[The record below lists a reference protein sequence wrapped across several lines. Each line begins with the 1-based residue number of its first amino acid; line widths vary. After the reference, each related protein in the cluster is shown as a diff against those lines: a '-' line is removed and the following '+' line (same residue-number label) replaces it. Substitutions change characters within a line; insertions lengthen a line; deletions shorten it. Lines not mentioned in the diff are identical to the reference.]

1 MSEKTTRAMR
11 KVQQEAMIADLSR
24 KVGRYQKFVEKAS
37 NGMEALARK
46 INELRA
52 EYSRSRFGIDETL
65 ATRTRH
71 DLIIYENAL
80 ELVSQV
86 ERTNPDFER
95 ILEAAK

>member
-1 MSEKTTRAMR
+1 
-11 KVQQEAMIADLSR
+11 
-24 KVGRYQKFVEKAS
+24 
-37 NGMEALARK
+37 MEALARK

-52 EYSRSRFGIDETL
+52 EDTTAPGLRDRRDAGNAHPPRRI
-65 ATRTRH
+65 
-71 DLIIYENAL
+71 IIYENAL